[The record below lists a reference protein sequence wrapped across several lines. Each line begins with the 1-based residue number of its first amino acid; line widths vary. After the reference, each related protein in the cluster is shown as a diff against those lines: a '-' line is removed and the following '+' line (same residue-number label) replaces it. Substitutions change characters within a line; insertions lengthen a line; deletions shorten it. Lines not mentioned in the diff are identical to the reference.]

1 MRIGVP
7 RETAPG
13 ETRVSLLPAEV
24 SALADAGHTLLVE
37 HRAGASL
44 GLPDEAY
51 SSAGASMVG
60 RDAVFGDAELLVKV
74 EPPMIEELRLFSGG
88 QVLMAFLDLPARPG
102 LRSSLAEAGVT
113 PVPLESLAD
122 ADGGLPV
129 LASQTGLAGRLAFLY
144 GMYHLLGPS
153 GGPGFYAGGLAGVR
167 SAKVAVLGGGTA
179 GAGAAR
185 AAVGARARVVVV
197 EEDAAVAARLDE
209 SLGGSAEV
217 LLSSEASVRAALAGA
232 DIVLGCAWV
241 KGSVSPRLVDRS
253 MMGMLADGGVI
264 VDLAIRTGGC
274 FETSR
279 PTSFDDPV
287 FLDEG
292 VRHFCVPNLP
302 AAAAHPA
309 TTLLSRS
316 LVPWVLRAAQ
326 SGIDRMGPPGG
337 PDVGEEKAASGGVR
351 HALRASS
358 DRYSSDRY
366 STGGSLDL

>member
-24 SALADAGHTLLVE
+24 SVLIDAGHTLLVE

-44 GLPDEAY
+44 SLPDEAY
-51 SSAGASMVG
+51 SSAGALMVD
-60 RDAVFGDAELLVKV
+60 RVAVFGDAELLVKV
-74 EPPMIEELRLFSGG
+74 EPPMVEELQLFSGG

-102 LRSSLAEAGVT
+102 FGSSLAEAGVT
-113 PVPLESLAD
+113 PVPLETLVD
-122 ADGGLPV
+122 PDGGLPV
-129 LASQTGLAGRLAFLY
+129 LASQTALAGRLAFLY

-179 GAGAAR
+179 GASAAR

-209 SLGGSAEV
+209 SLGGLAEV
-217 LLSSEASVRAALAGA
+217 LLSSETSVRAALAGA

-241 KGSVSPRLVDRS
+241 RGSVSPRLVDRS
-253 MMGMLADGGVI
+253 MMGMVADGGMI
-264 VDLAIRTGGC
+264 VDLAIRAGGC

-279 PTSFDDPV
+279 PTTFDDPV
-287 FLDEG
+287 FRDEG
-292 VRHFCVPNLP
+292 VTHFCVPNLP

-326 SGIDRMGPPGG
+326 VGIEGMGP
-337 PDVGEEKAASGGVR
+337 SGGSAVDGER
-351 HALRASS
+351 TASRGMRRAFRTSS
-358 DRYSSDRY
+358 DQYTS
-366 STGGSLDL
+366 GGSLDL